1 MGLDV
6 RFEDELRAAQIGL
19 FVMAITAFSA
29 RLAERWQ
36 PDRWAGLSQRALGLQ
51 WTNTMIY
58 GCLINLSPPERPSP
72 KRNSRGS
79 DHIDAAAMKPRT
91 IQHVW

>member
-1 MGLDV
+1 
-6 RFEDELRAAQIGL
+6 
-19 FVMAITAFSA
+19 MAITAFSA

-51 WTNTMIY
+51 WTYAMIY
-58 GCLINLSPPERPSP
+58 GCLVNLSPPERPSP

-79 DHIDAAAMKPRT
+79 LWRWITSMLRRWTSPPSARLVNPRRRVA
-91 IQHVW
+91 HVT